1 MKFPKNS
8 STRASDFSPIP
19 PPKCCPLDTQV
30 CGIVSLPESCNS
42 ISYKLCS
49 AKELFAVGATS
60 NKSKLKNFAI
70 AVDRDSPISVF
81 INRFPPGVFCRNVW
95 QSKSSAVDVRN

>member
-19 PPKCCPLDTQV
+19 PPKCCSLDTQV

-70 AVDRDSPISVF
+70 AVDRNSPISVF
-81 INRFPPGVFCRNVW
+81 INRSPLGF
-95 QSKSSAVDVRN
+95 SAGMYGNGNRVQLM